1 MLVIAVAD
9 RISKEGVCFWEGGIY
24 LFLDKKGNVEF
35 KIQIYPLSGQS
46 LV

>member
-9 RISKEGVCFWEGGIY
+9 RISKKGGFIC
-24 LFLDKKGNVEF
+24 FLDKKGNVEF
-35 KIQIYPLSGQS
+35 KIQIYPLYGQS